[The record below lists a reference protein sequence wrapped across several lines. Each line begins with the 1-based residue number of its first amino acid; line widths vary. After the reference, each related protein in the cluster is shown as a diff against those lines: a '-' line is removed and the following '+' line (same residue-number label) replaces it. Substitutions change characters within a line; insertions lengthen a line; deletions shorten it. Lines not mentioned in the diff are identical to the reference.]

1 MVLYALGTQHLAH
14 DEVGDGAHAHITPS
28 FIVVVVLA
36 RHQLVCLCGDLVVQS
51 RGLFYGQVG
60 LVDHTELQLDN
71 THRRIV
77 DNADELRLDAFIHK
91 LFRGCLQRP
100 DSLYFDKNLIRNG
113 RCAQDAPGR
122 TVVLHLVDKQ
132 FAALRQ
138 YAMKLGFCIFLLHEK
153 CIFAKIKLFSM
164 LRINSRNKTLI
175 FDRPALMGIL
185 NVTPDSFSD
194 GGRYNQMDKAL
205 QHCEQMIADG
215 ADFIDIGGY
224 STRPNNAI
232 ATEQE
237 ELERVVPIL
246 KAIRT
251 AFPEVLISID
261 TFRKNIAEAC
271 MNEGADL
278 INDISGGLF
287 DAEMLPYIGKNHIPY
302 VMMHCV
308 GTPETMHQYTL
319 GGDIHQ
325 IVMDFFKQQCTI
337 LEAYGEQ
344 QIILDPGI
352 GFGKS
357 IEANYQLLGDLE
369 RYRYNGL
376 PVLIGISRKSLIFKV
391 LGTTPQA
398 AENGTTIL
406 NTIALLHGADIL
418 RVHDVKNARE
428 AIELVG
434 TFCNFAP
441 KFNL

>member
-1 MVLYALGTQHLAH
+1 MIFEDAKL
-14 DEVGDGAHAHITPS
+14 
-28 FIVVVVLA
+28 
-36 RHQLVCLCGDLVVQS
+36 
-51 RGLFYGQVG
+51 
-60 LVDHTELQLDN
+60 
-71 THRRIV
+71 RIFSY
-77 DNADELRLDAFIHK
+77 NEAE
-91 LFRGCLQRP
+91 
-100 DSLYFDKNLIRNG
+100 
-113 RCAQDAPGR
+113 
-122 TVVLHLVDKQ
+122 KQ
-132 FAALRQ
+132 N
-138 YAMKLGFCIFLLHEK
+138 FLLLQK
-153 CIFAKIKLFSM
+153 KGQM
-164 LRINSRNKTLI
+164 LQFVSQNKKYI

-205 QHCEQMIADG
+205 QHCEQLIADG
-215 ADFIDIGGY
+215 ADFIDIGGC
-224 STRPNNAI
+224 STRPNNSI
-232 ATEQE
+232 ASEEE

-261 TFRKNIAEAC
+261 TFRKNVAEAC
-271 MNEGADL
+271 MDEGADL

-308 GTPETMHQYTL
+308 GTPESMHQYTL

-325 IVMDFFKQQCTI
+325 TVMYFFKQQCTI

-357 IEANYQLLGDLE
+357 LEANYQLLGDLE

-398 AENGTTIL
+398 AENGTTVL
-406 NTIALLHGADIL
+406 NSIALLNGADIL

-434 TFCNFAP
+434 TFCNFASNF
-441 KFNL
+441 KL